1 MSKKVNKNKIKNK
14 IKKKTV
20 KPKVRLSVKRK
31 SVMKSKIKS
40 KKKKKVKYK
49 AALKTVRRNKNNFFL
64 TFGNIKPD
72 RGRILV
78 LVVSIIFV
86 ITGMFFLN
94 VVNSLKPDR
103 SIAYPVPAKKNTALA
118 EEITKLVQGYPIEKM
133 TPYIA
138 KQNPKTAAF
147 LIAIAKK
154 ESNWGKRVPVL
165 AGKDCY
171 NYWGFRL
178 QTDRMGSGGHTCFN
192 SPKEAVDTVSAR
204 MDEMINEENMNSPKD
219 MIVWKC
225 GYGCQDEAKTPSEQK
240 WISDVNFYYD
250 KLSNY
255 L

>member
-1 MSKKVNKNKIKNK
+1 MPKKVNKNKIKKK

-20 KPKVRLSVKRK
+20 KLKVKLRV
-31 SVMKSKIKS
+31 KSKSELKS
-40 KKKKKVKYK
+40 KVKSKVKSRIKYK
-49 AALKTVRRNKNNFFL
+49 AALKTARRKKNNFFL

-78 LVVSIIFV
+78 LAISIIFV
-86 ITGMFFLN
+86 ITGMVFYN
-94 VVNSLKPDR
+94 IINSLKPAQP
-103 SIAYPVPAKKNTALA
+103 IVTPVSVKKNTALTA
-118 EEITKLVQGYPIEKM
+118 EITKLVQGYPIEKM

-138 KQNPKTAAF
+138 EKNPKTAAF

-154 ESNWGKRVPVL
+154 ESNWGERKPVL
-165 AGKDCY
+165 DGQDCY

-192 SPKEAVDTVSAR
+192 SPKEAVDIVAAR
-204 MDEMINEENMNSPKD
+204 VDEMINEENMNSPKD

-225 GYGCQDEAKTPSEQK
+225 GYGCQDETKTPSEQK

-250 KLSNY
+250 KLSGY